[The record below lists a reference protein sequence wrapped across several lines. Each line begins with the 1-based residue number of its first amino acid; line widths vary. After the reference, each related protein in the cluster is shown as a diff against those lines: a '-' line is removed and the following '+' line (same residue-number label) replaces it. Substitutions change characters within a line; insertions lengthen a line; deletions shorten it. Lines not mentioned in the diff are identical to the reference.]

1 MPRLNDRAI
10 LAISY
15 LAFFISGG
23 AALVYEISWSRQI
36 GLLFGHTSQSAT
48 VVLVSYFTGTAFGCL
63 AGARWARRV
72 QPLLAYAV
80 AELAAAGWACIVPA
94 LMRLSEAPTSGV
106 WMNSSSPVLQTT
118 MRAAFC
124 FLLLMPATI
133 ALGATLPMMAE
144 FLSSSRWRETDFPGV
159 DRVSVAYALNT
170 AGALFGVTVAT
181 FFLLPVVGVSASGYI
196 AAGLSAACAL
206 LACAVSVVER
216 QKGASANPSRDET
229 SIMTFER
236 FAERNRKRLVEATCE
251 VSVRESRPNQ
261 RRWLVVVALSGFGA
275 MSLEVLYI
283 RLFSLVF
290 HNSTYTFGAVIA
302 VFVAALAAGAAIVAR
317 LQRVC
322 RMGGLAAHIACLSAL
337 ATLLSLLVFSQ
348 LTGLD
353 YFSYGHSFSSYMC
366 GVFLLVGVVV
376 GPPVTSLGVLLPAA
390 WQGSGQEMS
399 AGRVVGRL
407 TAVNA
412 GCSAVGAATT
422 TFFILPWLGLWL
434 SFTLVAALFFA
445 VSFVLLLQDG
455 QRWLAAG
462 GGVLFAVLA
471 GFALSVPLESNN
483 SRTEASERL
492 VRRWQSTYGVVD
504 VMQNRE
510 TGSFK
515 VRQNLHYRFGET
527 RTAVRES
534 RQAHIPLLLHE
545 RPTDIFVMGLGTGLT
560 AGGVIAHNDVESI
573 VVVELI
579 PEVIQAARLLADY
592 NHGVV
597 DHPKVEMRIDDARH
611 SLLTCARRFDVIVSD
626 MFVPW
631 ESETGYLYTVEH
643 YQVARQRLKPGGLF
657 CQWIPLYQLGE
668 QEFELIADS
677 FASVFPRTTVWWGNI
692 DPSQPIIALI
702 GSESVIEVDALRLSA
717 RLAHL
722 HRVAVQRDEYLGTAQ
737 LFHTLYLG
745 DWTAVKANFLNTDEQ
760 PRVEFLTPISH
771 REQRLLHGSTLHEYF
786 DEKLVRL
793 QSRNAWLQYPGGQ
806 APATAAKR
814 HAGNRFVLFGQ

>member
-1 MPRLNDRAI
+1 MPRLNDRST

-15 LAFFISGG
+15 LAFFLSGG

-63 AGARWARRV
+63 AGARWAGRV

-80 AELAAAGWACIVPA
+80 AEFAAAGWACIVPA
-94 LMRLSEAPTSGV
+94 LMRLSETPTSGA

-144 FLSSSRWRETDFPGV
+144 FLSSRQWRETDFPGV

-181 FFLLPVVGVSASGYI
+181 FFLLSVVGVSASGYI
-196 AAGLSAACAL
+196 AAGFSAACGL
-206 LACAVSVVER
+206 LACALSVVER
-216 QKGASANPSRDET
+216 
-229 SIMTFER
+229 
-236 FAERNRKRLVEATCE
+236 NRKSLVEATCE

-302 VFVAALAAGAAIVAR
+302 VFLAALAAGAAIVAK
-317 LQRVC
+317 LQRVG
-322 RMGGLAAHIACLSAL
+322 RMGGLAGRIACLSAL

-353 YFSYGHSFSSYMC
+353 YFSYGESFSSYMC
-366 GVFLLVGVVV
+366 GVILLVGVVV
-376 GPPVTSLGVLLPAA
+376 GPPVTCLGVLLPAA
-390 WQGSGQEMS
+390 WHGSGKQVS
-399 AGRVVGRL
+399 AGGVVGRL

-412 GCSAVGAATT
+412 SCSAVGAATT

-455 QRWLAAG
+455 QRRLAVSG
-462 GGVLFAVLA
+462 TVLFAVLTV
-471 GFALSVPLESNN
+471 FALSVPLESKS

-545 RPTDIFVMGLGTGLT
+545 RPTDMFVMGLGTGLT
-560 AGGVIAHNDVESI
+560 TCGAISHKDVESI

-597 DHPKVEMRIDDARH
+597 DHPKVEIRIDDARH
-611 SLLTCARRFDVIVSD
+611 SLLTCSRRFDVIVSD

-643 YQVARQRLKPGGLF
+643 YQVARQRLKLGGLF

-677 FASVFPRTTVWWGNI
+677 FASVFPTTTVWWGNI

-702 GSESVIEVDALRLSA
+702 GSESTINVDALRLTA
-717 RLAHL
+717 RLADL
-722 HRVAVQRDEYLGTAQ
+722 DRVAVQRDEYLGTAQ
-737 LFHTLYLG
+737 QFHTLYLG
-745 DWTAVKANFLNTDEQ
+745 DWTALKANFLNTDEH

-771 REQRLLHGSTLHEYF
+771 RDQRLLQGSALHLYF
-786 DEKLVRL
+786 DKTLAQL
-793 QSRNAWLQYPGGQ
+793 PSNNALLHYSDRQT
-806 APATAAKR
+806 PAAAAQR
-814 HAGNRFVLFGQ
+814 RAGTRFALFGE